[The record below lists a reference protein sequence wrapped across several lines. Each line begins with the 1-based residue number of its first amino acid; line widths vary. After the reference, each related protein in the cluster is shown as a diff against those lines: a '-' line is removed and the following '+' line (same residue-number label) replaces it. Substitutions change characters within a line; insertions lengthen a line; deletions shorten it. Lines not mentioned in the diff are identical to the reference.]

1 MRDTCRIP
9 AGKHPTEE
17 NFPTLRALLAE
28 DNELNRQIATE
39 MLEILHVR
47 VEAAEN
53 GREAVNAVLSHPPLY
68 YDIIFMDIQMPILN
82 GYDAAREIRASGKE
96 RIDELPIIAMTA
108 NAFAED
114 VKHAG
119 LSGMNGHLAKPIS
132 IERLREVL
140 SNCLAWKLQNQ
151 GNASSCDEF

>member
-1 MRDTCRIP
+1 
-9 AGKHPTEE
+9 
-17 NFPTLRALLAE
+17 
-28 DNELNRQIATE
+28 
-39 MLEILHVR
+39 
-47 VEAAEN
+47 
-53 GREAVNAVLSHPPLY
+53 
-68 YDIIFMDIQMPILN
+68 MPILN